1 MTVFK
6 SYFKVLKSFKVSIA
20 IYLLIS
26 VTVILILTGMGSNQD
41 EAYSAVS
48 HGLVIVDNDKSEVSK
63 VLIDFLGEFNE
74 IKEKDYSKEEIVDLM
89 YYTKIS
95 NYIVIPAGF
104 GDSVLNGD
112 GSLKIDS
119 TKDAGSR
126 MGYLI
131 DAEIENYI
139 NLFKNYY
146 KGGFSIEEAAK
157 PSTESYKNNSSVS
170 IMEKSDNEEV
180 FFNAFVMLPYGLMT
194 IILSAILPVI
204 LKMGS
209 QKIDTRSNISSMPRV
224 KRQFMIT
231 AATVVVTVFVDIFLI
246 VIGSVIDKESFTDRW
261 WLMVSNICALSVTM
275 TMFVIA
281 VSNLG
286 LKERTVPAFT
296 NVISLSFCFLG
307 GIFVPLEMLGGM
319 AKTLGRSVPTFWY
332 SRAVEKIQNGGDF
345 GDIANFLLIQL
356 LFGVMVMTVGL
367 AIGKAKMQKSE

>member
-1 MTVFK
+1 
-6 SYFKVLKSFKVSIA
+6 
-20 IYLLIS
+20 
-26 VTVILILTGMGSNQD
+26 
-41 EAYSAVS
+41 
-48 HGLVIVDNDKSEVSK
+48 
-63 VLIDFLGEFNE
+63 
-74 IKEKDYSKEEIVDLM
+74 
-89 YYTKIS
+89 
-95 NYIVIPAGF
+95 
-104 GDSVLNGD
+104 
-112 GSLKIDS
+112 
-119 TKDAGSR
+119 
-126 MGYLI
+126 
-131 DAEIENYI
+131 
-139 NLFKNYY
+139 
-146 KGGFSIEEAAK
+146 
-157 PSTESYKNNSSVS
+157 
-170 IMEKSDNEEV
+170 
-180 FFNAFVMLPYGLMT
+180 MLPYGLMT

-209 QKIDTRSNISSMPRV
+209 QKIDKRSNISSMPRV

-261 WLMVSNICALSVTM
+261 WLMVSNICVLSITM

-319 AKTLGRSVPTFWY
+319 AKTLGRFVPTFWY
-332 SRAVEKIQNGGDF
+332 SRAVEKIQNGGGF

>member
-6 SYFKVLKSFKVSIA
+6 SYFKVLKSSKVSIA

-26 VTVILILTGMGSNQD
+26 VTVILILTGMGSNKD

-95 NYIVIPAGF
+95 NYIVIPEGF

-157 PSTESYKNNSSVS
+157 LSTESYKNNSSVS

-209 QKIDTRSNISSMPRV
+209 QKIDKRSNISSMPRV

-261 WLMVSNICALSVTM
+261 WLMVSNICVLSITM

-286 LKERTVPAFT
+286 LKERTIPAFT

-319 AKTLGRSVPTFWY
+319 AKTLGRFVPTFWY
-332 SRAVEKIQNGGDF
+332 SRAVEKIQNGGGF